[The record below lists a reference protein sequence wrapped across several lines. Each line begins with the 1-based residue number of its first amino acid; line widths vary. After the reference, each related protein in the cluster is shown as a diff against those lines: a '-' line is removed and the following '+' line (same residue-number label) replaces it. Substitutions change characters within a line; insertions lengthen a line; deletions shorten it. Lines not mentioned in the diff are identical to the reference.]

1 MSDRASILKTEIL
14 SDNYYT
20 LKKVTYA
27 YRRTDGITEE
37 VVREAFDRGNGAAL
51 LLYHE
56 KRQTVVLTKQFRLPA
71 FISGHPSGFLI
82 EVCAGMIDEGNPEE
96 TIKREAMEETGYQ
109 VANVRKVFEA
119 FSSPGAVTEKM
130 HFFVAAYDEKMKV
143 EDGGGRDEEQEDI
156 ELLEVSIKEAMEM
169 VYTGEIQD
177 AKTILLLQHYALK
190 LAGAGVPGW

>member
-1 MSDRASILKTEIL
+1 MSDRAKILTTEIL

-27 YRRTDGITEE
+27 YRRSDGITET

-56 KRQTVVLTKQFRLPA
+56 ERKTVVLTRQFRLPA
-71 FISGHPSGFLI
+71 FINGHESGFLI

-96 TIKREAMEETGYQ
+96 TIKREAMEETGYR
-109 VANVRKVFEA
+109 VKNVQKVFEA
-119 FSSPGAVTEKM
+119 YSSPGAVTEKL
-130 HFFVAAYDEKMKV
+130 HFFVAAYDEQMKV

-156 ELLEVSIKEAMEM
+156 ELLEVPLKQAMEM
-169 VYTGEIQD
+169 VYAGEIQD

-190 LAGAGVPGW
+190 LAGASVPGW